1 MRRFSCWSSSFDV
14 GIRSCSSARND
25 ARKRSSGEGGS
36 SSVKSTASEDIRP
49 RTTAFAVSAGFLWLR
64 RALGDHAFPAPEQV
78 GGLREADDEGG
89 QTREGEGGARDDTGV
104 QDRALR
110 EHGHRI
116 ERGSEPIEEEGELEH
131 AEDADPGD
139 TERDAADPGVRYA
152 RGHVRTPERRDQAAE
167 EQELT
172 QAGGEREELPHL
184 RHRED
189 DDLSD
194 PRRIEAEQLRREVEP
209 HSEEG
214 EEQPTARGLQAR
226 AGEPRRIHASANR
239 LPRQEPCPG

>member
-1 MRRFSCWSSSFDV
+1 DV
-14 GIRSCSSARND
+14 GACRSETVYGVTR
-25 ARKRSSGEGGS
+25 
-36 SSVKSTASEDIRP
+36 
-49 RTTAFAVSAGFLWLR
+49 
-64 RALGDHAFPAPEQV
+64 
-78 GGLREADDEGG
+78 
-89 QTREGEGGARDDTGV
+89 TREREDGPVNHTGV
-104 QDRALR
+104 KDRVLR
-110 EHGHRI
+110 QHCHRI
-116 ERGSEPIEEEGELEH
+116 ELGSEPIEEDGELEH

-139 TERDAADPGVRYA
+139 TERDAADPGVPYA
-152 RGHVRTPERRDQAAE
+152 RGQVRTPERRDQAAE

-194 PRRIEAEQLRREVEP
+194 PRRIEAEQLRCEVEP

-226 AGEPRRIHASANR
+226 
-239 LPRQEPCPG
+239 